1 MDFGMAGCQIQ
12 QGSGICRMYDANRHV
27 MIPLVEVKM
36 MDAKTIAAV
45 VVAGVVVIGAVLLLP
60 DFVRYMKI
68 RSM

>member
-1 MDFGMAGCQIQ
+1 
-12 QGSGICRMYDANRHV
+12 MYEVSSHV
-27 MIPLVEVKM
+27 KIALAEVKM
-36 MDAKTIAAV
+36 MDAKTVAAV

>member
-1 MDFGMAGCQIQ
+1 
-12 QGSGICRMYDANRHV
+12 MYEVPSHV
-27 MIPLVEVKM
+27 KIALNEVKT
-36 MDAKTIAAV
+36 MDAKTVAAV